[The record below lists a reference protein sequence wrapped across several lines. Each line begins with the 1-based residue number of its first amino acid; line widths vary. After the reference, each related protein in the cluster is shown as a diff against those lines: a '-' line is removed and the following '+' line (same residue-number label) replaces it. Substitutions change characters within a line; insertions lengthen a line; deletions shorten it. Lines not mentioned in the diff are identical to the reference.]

1 MHTSRPSN
9 PNPPEEVNHGLSL
22 HCGKGCTPCRTVCDL
37 PSNVYAFK
45 RNDVGS
51 RNKAINDPAAYTHCS
66 GTLKN
71 DNDYWPQNAKGPTT
85 YWQNG
90 GQNNCWAPY
99 VCSGQSCTPA
109 SIYDGCFD
117 SNGNFRV
124 SNQQDNLGSAVSEC
138 GNRAFAKNGDPV
150 SIELPL
156 ETRKGVIATQAGGGA
171 IAGAG
176 VLGALLFRRSCAKKR
191 SAGDVNA
198 KVVEIGS
205 V

>member
-1 MHTSRPSN
+1 MHLAPPTLTPPS
-9 PNPPEEVNHGLSL
+9 PPQPPRRSKSWALSTVNQALLGRMRAPYSYLESKKKTGDCGS
-22 HCGKGCTPCRTVCDL
+22 CGKGCTPCRTVCDL

-71 DNDYWPQNAKGPTT
+71 DNDYWPQNAKGATT

-117 SNGNFRV
+117 SNGNFRFLT
-124 SNQQDNLGSAVSEC
+124 S
-138 GNRAFAKNGDPV
+138 R
-150 SIELPL
+150 
-156 ETRKGVIATQAGGGA
+156 TT
-171 IAGAG
+171 
-176 VLGALLFRRSCAKKR
+176 
-191 SAGDVNA
+191 
-198 KVVEIGS
+198 
-205 V
+205 